1 MKRFLTKI
9 FILTAFI
16 ITESCFSLKYDFKG
30 GVNIPTHIQTFS
42 VQFFEN
48 RAKLVEP
55 TFSQRFT
62 DELKAHL
69 EGNTSLRLVNGMGDV
84 DFSGT
89 ITKYQITP
97 QAVSAGDL
105 SALTRFTI
113 AVKLEYR
120 DQKVPENE
128 FDKTISAYREF
139 PTSEPFSS
147 VEESL
152 SEEIMDEIIE
162 QIFNA
167 AFVNW

>member
-1 MKRFLTKI
+1 MKRFLTVI
-9 FILTAFI
+9 MAFAPLLI
-16 ITESCFSLKYDFKG
+16 AYSCFSLKYDFKG
-30 GVNIPTHIQTFS
+30 GVNIPAHVQTFS

-69 EGNTSLRLVNGMGDV
+69 EGNTSLRLVNGMGDI

-89 ITKYQITP
+89 ITTYQITP
-97 QAVSAGDL
+97 QAVSAGDQ

-113 AVKLEYR
+113 AVKLEYS
-120 DQKVPENE
+120 DQKIPENE
-128 FDKTISAYREF
+128 FEKSISAYREF

-152 SEEIMDEIIE
+152 SQEIMEEIIE